1 MFWPKVEFIHGL
13 SFFRLK
19 FFGYR
24 EKKPALIAYVLCSP
38 AGKSIWEKIVILWSS
53 RGTWWVHKMKHD
65 LVTQVEF
72 VLLALRMVRIPE
84 VVARHKG

>member
-1 MFWPKVEFIHGL
+1 MRESALNSFRKKKFI
-13 SFFRLK
+13 
-19 FFGYR
+19 
-24 EKKPALIAYVLCSP
+24 LIVTEQLWSCSGVTDG
-38 AGKSIWEKIVILWSS
+38 GKSHRKQIVILWSS

>member
-1 MFWPKVEFIHGL
+1 MASASQFRTNLTRLAKSGMSL
-13 SFFRLK
+13 S
-19 FFGYR
+19 
-24 EKKPALIAYVLCSP
+24 P
-38 AGKSIWEKIVILWSS
+38 IVILWSS